1 MPGAAADD
9 IQRRIDE
16 ASARGGGVVKVRA
29 GDYEVRQLLMRSN
42 VTLELARGA
51 RIVGSTNIAHYVSGA
66 HAVVAGICVTNA
78 AITGEGEID
87 GRGWAA
93 PRRNNSK
100 GRWMDVFFYRS
111 RNVRV
116 EGVTLKDAAFW
127 TCYFKECDGVEARRV
142 KIRSLVN
149 FNNDG
154 FDIESRNV
162 LVEDCDV
169 VSQDDGICFKSD
181 NPDFAVEN
189 CTVRRCRVSSNC
201 NFIKFGTSSRG
212 AYRDIVVEDCHVEC
226 TASFPLTDWR
236 VAGALSTARVPGVEM
251 RDTGISAIALEVV
264 DGGVMENVTV
274 RNIKIGRGVQT
285 PVFVRMGRRRSAAGG
300 RASTMRNILIENVE
314 GEAASLVA
322 SSITGVPGLRPR
334 DITLRNVRLRMP
346 GGGTA
351 GEVCRKVPEM
361 ERAYPEN
368 RMFKMQMLP
377 AYGFYVRHAD
387 GVRFENVELSYA
399 GDEERPAITLDD
411 TAGAEMAGCRLK
423 PPSGPHPAILRRS
436 CSTNGTLWPPSAPSA
451 TLYHFTAVH
460 GTSQSPNRPPAMLP
474 GLAASFT
481 STVFLP
487 FSNSSGT
494 GISTNLKPCRP

>member
-1 MPGAAADD
+1 M
-9 IQRRIDE
+9 
-16 ASARGGGVVKVRA
+16 
-29 GDYEVRQLLMRSN
+29 
-42 VTLELARGA
+42 
-51 RIVGSTNIAHYVSGA
+51 
-66 HAVVAGICVTNA
+66 
-78 AITGEGEID
+78 
-87 GRGWAA
+87 
-93 PRRNNSK
+93 
-100 GRWMDVFFYRS
+100 
-111 RNVRV
+111 
-116 EGVTLKDAAFW
+116 
-127 TCYFKECDGVEARRV
+127 EARRV

-322 SSITGVPGLRPR
+322 SSITGAPGLRPR

-411 TAGAEMAGCRLK
+411 AAGAEMAGCRLK

-436 CSTNGTLWPPSAPSA
+436 CSTNGGSPQQ
-451 TLYHFTAVH
+451 HGGAVK
-460 GTSQSPNRPPAMLP
+460 SPCPA
-474 GLAASFT
+474 AASI
-481 STVFLP
+481 VP
-487 FSNSSGT
+487 
-494 GISTNLKPCRP
+494 